1 MSQHAP
7 SAQVPRSMVEGCWVT
22 MSDRLHKMLFLLI
35 LIFFKN
41 SFLLI
46 SLFSPFPF
54 PPHNSRQILVTQ
66 IVYLPRKK
74 KKSSSSERDC

>member
-35 LIFFKN
+35 LIFFKKILFYL
-41 SFLLI
+41 FLY
-46 SLFSPFPF
+46 FPPFPF
-54 PPHNSRQILVTQ
+54 RLTTAHKFS
-66 IVYLPRKK
+66 
-74 KKSSSSERDC
+74 